1 MDVICS
7 FYYSYVRSHHGS
19 VFHFIGINLLLLS
32 ICWATCFVTKVI
44 FNCVSIDW
52 DPNGCGP
59 IWMNPM
65 KNSIPIWTH
74 VFPCTDNL
82 QCRGDWFM
90 PLLCFCNQQWV
101 KMRIAVPPI
110 QNTWILFFHPCEG
123 KTIDFSFS
131 FYLIC
136 PKLLTF
142 VCQNVPLFLKFFTF
156 LHAHT

>member
-1 MDVICS
+1 MLVLLFVCS
-7 FYYSYVRSHHGS
+7 FTPWQRVS
-19 VFHFIGINLLLLS
+19 FHRDQFVAVINLLSYMLRDKSNFQLRIHWLGS
-32 ICWATCFVTKVI
+32 KRLRAYLNESNEKLHSNLNAC
-44 FNCVSIDW
+44 
-52 DPNGCGP
+52 
-59 IWMNPM
+59 
-65 KNSIPIWTH
+65 
-74 VFPCTDNL
+74 FPCTDNL